1 MTNPTPRAGGLA
13 MGPGTLVGART
24 ALLLADALT
33 PDVTVAARA
42 ALAQHGYARY
52 TLIDRGRY
60 DFIVDPVPALCTMLQ
75 QVASQH
81 TQRELQIVASRA
93 LRFGP
98 GDYALAHHDPFHDG
112 MPIEV
117 MADLSVLPHAPLT
130 EAGVYYRRRGQAFFV
145 VPVQPSAVSIV
156 ERGPAV
162 HCNHGYV
169 SLRCPDAEVVRLVVL
184 LRDRSAT

>member
-1 MTNPTPRAGGLA
+1 MTTTAPSGGIA

-33 PDVTVAARA
+33 PDVTAAARA
-42 ALAQHGYARY
+42 ALAMHGYLRY
-52 TLIDRGRY
+52 ALIDRGRY
-60 DFIVDPVPALCTMLQ
+60 DFIDDPVPALCTMLQ
-75 QVASQH
+75 QLAAQH
-81 TQRELQIVASRA
+81 TQRDLQIVEARA

-117 MADLSVLPHAPLT
+117 MADLSVAPRAPLS

-145 VPVQPSAVSIV
+145 VPVQPGAVSIV

-162 HCNHGYV
+162 HHNHGYV
-169 SLRCPDAEVVRLVVL
+169 SLRYRDAEVVRVVLL
-184 LRDRSAT
+184 LRDRSAK

>member
-1 MTNPTPRAGGLA
+1 MTTITPPSGLA

-33 PDVTVAARA
+33 PEVTEAARA

-52 TLIDRGRY
+52 ALIDRGRY

-75 QVASQH
+75 QLASQH
-81 TQRELQIVASRA
+81 TQRDLQIVAARA
-93 LRFGP
+93 LRFGA

-117 MADLSVLPHAPLT
+117 IADLSGPPSAPLT
-130 EAGVYYRRRGQAFFV
+130 EADVYYRRRGQAFFV
-145 VPVQPSAVSIV
+145 VPVQPGAVAIV

-162 HCNHGYV
+162 NHNHGYV
-169 SLRCPDAEVVRLVVL
+169 SLRYPDAEVVRLVLL
-184 LRDRSAT
+184 LRDRSAK